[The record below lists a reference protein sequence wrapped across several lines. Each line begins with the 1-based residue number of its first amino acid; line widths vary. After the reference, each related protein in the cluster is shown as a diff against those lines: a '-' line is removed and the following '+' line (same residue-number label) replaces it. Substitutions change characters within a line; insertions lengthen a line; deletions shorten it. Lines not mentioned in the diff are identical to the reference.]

1 MENLEFDVMK
11 YLSNFK
17 YVYTKTLYKA
27 LRVKLK
33 YNLSL
38 NKFRNFMYDLEK
50 LGKVSRSDFNSLSA
64 WTVK

>member
-17 YVYTKTLYKA
+17 HVYTKTLYKA

-50 LGKVSRSDFNSLSA
+50 LGKVSR
-64 WTVK
+64 